1 MLLLVRKEGELLPQ
15 VPGDVPVIELAPG
28 AKRTSWA
35 LAALARELR
44 RLRPTVA
51 FGVHTSPSR
60 LLCALPAAGKGLQVV
75 CYETDP
81 FRRVEAP
88 KRMYGLRRAVTSVLY
103 RRASAIVAASE
114 VVADD
119 LRRELRL
126 PAERIRLIPK
136 PCIDE
141 DLEARAAEPVTHPAF
156 TGAVP
161 VVIAVGG
168 LYVHKRPDLLLKA
181 FARVLDEQPAELILL
196 GAGPEEASLRSLAH
210 DLGVA
215 ERVHFLGYQADPFKY
230 MAKSDIFVS
239 PSTRRASI

>member
-1 MLLLVRKEGELLPQ
+1 
-15 VPGDVPVIELAPG
+15 
-28 AKRTSWA
+28 
-35 LAALARELR
+35 
-44 RLRPTVA
+44 
-51 FGVHTSPSR
+51 
-60 LLCALPAAGKGLQVV
+60 
-75 CYETDP
+75 
-81 FRRVEAP
+81 VEAGAAP
-88 KRMYGLRRAVTSVLY
+88 LESHCAVAERDLGCTGYG
-103 RRASAIVAASE
+103 E
-114 VVADD
+114 QVVADD

-126 PAERIRLIPK
+126 PAERIRLIPN

-196 GAGPEEASLRSLAH
+196 GAGPEEANLRSLAH